1 MKETRSVKKLPII
14 ICIVIYSTL
23 DFPTVVGIVTFMPFL
38 AFSIWIA
45 WKFIPKED
53 SLRLHIAL
61 KNLRNRFGRR
71 MNVAVSAPHASAV
84 CRERTG
90 R

>member
-1 MKETRSVKKLPII
+1 MKETSRVKKLPII
-14 ICIVIYSTL
+14 IFIVSYSIL
-23 DFPTVVGIVTFMPFL
+23 DFPTVAGIVTFMPFGAL
-38 AFSIWIA
+38 SIWIV

-53 SLRLHIAL
+53 SLRLHTAL
-61 KNLRNRFGRR
+61 QNLRNRFGRR